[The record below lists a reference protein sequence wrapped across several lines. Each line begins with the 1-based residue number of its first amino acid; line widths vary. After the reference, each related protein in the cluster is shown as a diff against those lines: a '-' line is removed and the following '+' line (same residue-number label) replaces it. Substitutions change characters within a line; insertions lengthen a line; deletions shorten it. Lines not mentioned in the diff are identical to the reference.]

1 MRPNEFA
8 VFSGTKSLYLTEEIC
23 KSLDCELGKMRV
35 DRFADGEFAVYYEE
49 SIRGKDIFLVQST
62 QPTTDNLMELLL
74 MIDAAKRASA
84 HYITAVIPYFGWAR
98 QDRKDKPRVS
108 IGAKLIADLLQTAG
122 ISRLITMDLHADQ
135 IQGFFDVPV
144 DHLYASNIFVDY
156 VKELIEK
163 NEISH
168 ENLVIATP
176 DVGGT
181 KRANTYAKTLGVP
194 LVICHKLRLRAN
206 VVAEMRIIGDVEGK
220 DVLLV
225 DDIVDTAGT
234 MTKAA
239 NLMIEN
245 GARSVRALASHPVMS
260 DPATSRIEESALK
273 EMIFTNSIPYTKGGE
288 KINCLSV
295 APMFAEAI
303 RRVVEHESI
312 SDLYSM

>member
-1 MRPNEFA
+1 
-8 VFSGTKSLYLTEEIC
+8 
-23 KSLDCELGKMRV
+23 
-35 DRFADGEFAVYYEE
+35 
-49 SIRGKDIFLVQST
+49 
-62 QPTTDNLMELLL
+62 
-74 MIDAAKRASA
+74 
-84 HYITAVIPYFGWAR
+84 
-98 QDRKDKPRVS
+98 
-108 IGAKLIADLLQTAG
+108 
-122 ISRLITMDLHADQ
+122 MDLHADQ

-163 NEISH
+163 DEISH